1 MDAGPDVD
9 LGALGGWLAER
20 LADASS
26 VRIGEVATPE
36 GGYSGETTI
45 LSAFV
50 TRSGSERSERFVL
63 RREPA
68 EAAVYPIQAPHV
80 DVEVELQWRVMEA
93 VRSHSSLPVAPA
105 VGYEADPAVL
115 GVPFFVTGFVDGDI
129 PRETPAYTAEGF
141 YVESPPQRRRDM
153 NLTGVRT
160 VAAVNRIDWR
170 AARLGFLVPEGVED
184 DAD

>member
-115 GVPFFVTGFVDGDI
+115 GVPFFVTGLNVHKQL
-129 PRETPAYTAEGF
+129 Y
-141 YVESPPQRRRDM
+141 
-153 NLTGVRT
+153 
-160 VAAVNRIDWR
+160 
-170 AARLGFLVPEGVED
+170 
-184 DAD
+184 